1 MGVVYEVTQLST
13 GQRAALKVL
22 GAEGCFDDEVRKRFL
37 LEARQTPS
45 DVSEHVVRVLDADVT
60 DGRPWILMELLD
72 GVTLRDLVETRGRLS
87 PPAVLDV
94 MEQLC
99 HGLGGAHARGIV
111 HRDLKPE
118 NVFVCDSKRSGGG
131 VLVKL
136 LDFGISKILRAPRA
150 STSASLVIGTEG
162 WWAPEQT
169 LAGPISTATDVWAL
183 GLLVYWMLTG
193 AEFFDATSSS
203 MVFPPASVRAREQG
217 REAFIPAGF
226 DGWFACCVALEPKA
240 RFVDAS
246 AAWNALRRSLTQ
258 PPPRDVART
267 PEAFAQTQFAPWPPP
282 SAQPAFHAPA
292 QVAPRAPA
300 QPPRA
305 PPASKPAPP
314 RRSRARTFVLATMAF
329 VGASVA
335 ALYALGAARVFERR
349 SPMDTS
355 APAGSSTAPT
365 DDAEVMAVARAWDSI
380 RAGAGGVGQYY
391 APSVRFRGSGEERVQ
406 PWQAERYWRDF
417 ASFPATLSFDWSA
430 AQVRRETVG
439 ASPGVPAS
447 CVDAPR
453 DSDEVLRV
461 EVPSVEDNSHSQT
474 GCSHIEAQYLLR
486 LVRSGG
492 RLVICHESHV
502 LASLC
507 HACPTAAGCHR

>member
-1 MGVVYEVTQLST
+1 MTAGELSAGSVFATRLRVERKLGEGGMGVVYEVTQLST

-72 GVTLRDLVETRGRLS
+72 GVTLRDLVATRGRLS

-118 NVFVCDSKRSGGG
+118 NVFVCESKRSGGG

-169 LAGPISTATDVWAL
+169 LAGSISTATDVWAL

-267 PEAFAQTQFAPWPPP
+267 PEAL
-282 SAQPAFHAPA
+282 
-292 QVAPRAPA
+292 A
-300 QPPRA
+300 QPPSA

-335 ALYALGAARVFERR
+335 ALYALGAASVFERR

-439 ASPGVPAS
+439 ASRDVPAS

-502 LASLC
+502 LDSLC
-507 HACPTAAGCHR
+507 QACPTAAGCRR